1 MPRKIS
7 IAAAAL
13 TAAGLA
19 ATLAACGSSGSTSTA
34 GGGGGSP
41 AASSALAQDIKAELA
56 GQTPASVQA
65 ELKAGPPLGMG
76 QPVPGYPQGVTPSS
90 AGMFHFTAADLA
102 KLRSGHYTAAIAMHL
117 ENAAWPLLQIQAITA
132 TLKQLG
138 IGVVAVTNPN
148 FNPST
153 QVSQIGTLIARHPT
167 AIFSIPVN
175 PVTEAG
181 TYKKISASGIKLV
194 LMDNV
199 PPGMAPGKDYLTV
212 VSANNAGD
220 AQFATQQL
228 VSHVG
233 CHGPLGYLGI
243 GYYFPVVTARDDTAL
258 KIFGT
263 CPGLTTVKQ
272 TFTDPTQQAY
282 SEASTMLQAHADITG
297 MWAAWDTV
305 AMQVVAAEKPIGKKI
320 FIATTDISP
329 DSALALAQGYINAI
343 GAQQPYAQG
352 VAEADALAY
361 NLLGK
366 PVPPFIELPT
376 IPITQADLIPAYQI
390 VMHASLPADALAALK
405 SSAGM

>member
-1 MPRKIS
+1 MPHKIS

-19 ATLAACGSSGSTSTA
+19 AALAACGSSGSTSTP
-34 GGGGGSP
+34 GGGRSAG
-41 AASSALAQDIKAELA
+41 ATSALAQDVKAELA
-56 GQTPASVQA
+56 GQTPAAVQA
-65 ELKAGPPLGMG
+65 ELKAGPPLGIG
-76 QPVPGYPQGVTPSS
+76 QPVPGYPKGVTPSG
-90 AGMFHFTAADLA
+90 ADIFHFTPADLT
-102 KLRSGHYTAAIAMHL
+102 KLRNGHYTAAIAMHL
-117 ENAAWPLLQIQAITA
+117 ENAAWPLLQIQAITT
-132 TLKQLG
+132 TLKQFG
-138 IGVVAVTNPN
+138 ISVVAVTNPN
-148 FNPST
+148 FNAST
-153 QVSQIGTLIARHPT
+153 QVSQIGTLVARHPT

-175 PVTEAG
+175 PITEAS

-199 PPGMAPGKDYLTV
+199 PPGMAPGRDYLTV
-212 VSANNAGD
+212 VSANNGGD

-228 VSHVG
+228 VSHLG
-233 CHGPLGYLGI
+233 CHVQVGYLGI
-243 GYYFPVVTARDDTAL
+243 GYYFPVVTTRDDTAL
-258 KIFGT
+258 KIFGQ
-263 CPGLTTVKQ
+263 CPGITTVKQ

-282 SEASTMLQAHADITG
+282 SEASTMLQAHPDITG

-305 AMQVVAAEKPIGKKI
+305 AMQVVAAEKPINKKI

-366 PVPPFIELPT
+366 RVPPFIELPT

-390 VMHASLPADALAALK
+390 VMHTSLPSDALAALK
-405 SSAGM
+405 TSAGM

>member
-1 MPRKIS
+1 MPHKIS

-13 TAAGLA
+13 AAAGLA

-34 GGGGGSP
+34 GGGSSS
-41 AASSALAQDIKAELA
+41 AATSALAQDVKAELA

-65 ELKAGPPLGMG
+65 ELKASPPLGMG
-76 QPVPGYPQGVTPSS
+76 QPVPGHPQGVPPSS
-90 AGMFHFTAADLA
+90 ADIFHFSPADLA
-102 KLRSGHYTAAIAMHL
+102 KLRNGHYTAAIAMHL

-138 IGVVAVTNPN
+138 ISVVAVTNPN
-148 FNPST
+148 FNAST

-175 PVTEAG
+175 PITEAS

-212 VSANNAGD
+212 VSANNGGD

-233 CHGPLGYLGI
+233 CHGPFGYLGI
-243 GYYFPVVTARDDTAL
+243 GYYFPVVTTRDDTAL
-258 KIFGT
+258 KVFGT
-263 CPGLTTVKQ
+263 CPGLTTIKQ

-282 SEASTMLQAHADITG
+282 SEASTMLQAHSDITG
-297 MWAAWDTV
+297 IWAAWDTV

-390 VMHASLPADALAALK
+390 VMHAPLPSDVLTALK

>member
-1 MPRKIS
+1 MPHKIS
-7 IAAAAL
+7 LSAAAL
-13 TAAGLA
+13 VAAGLA
-19 ATLAACGSSGSTSTA
+19 ATLAGCGSSGT
-34 GGGGGSP
+34 SP
-41 AASSALAQDIKAELA
+41 AANGTSPAGAKSALAKDITAELA
-56 GQTPASVQA
+56 GQTPAAVQA
-65 ELKAGPPLGMG
+65 ELQAGPPLGMG
-76 QPVPGYPQGVTPSS
+76 QPVPGHPQGVAPSS
-90 AGMFHFTAADLA
+90 ADIFHFSPADLA
-102 KLRSGHYTAAIAMHL
+102 KLKSGHYTAAIAMHL
-117 ENAAWPLLQIQAITA
+117 ENAAWPLLQIQAITT

-148 FNPST
+148 FNAST
-153 QVSQIGTLIARHPT
+153 QVSQIGTLMARHPT

-175 PVTEAG
+175 PVTEAS

-199 PPGMAPGKDYLTV
+199 PAGMAPGRDYLTV
-212 VSANNAGD
+212 VSANNGGD

-233 CHGPLGYLGI
+233 CHAQVGYLGI

-258 KIFGT
+258 KIFGQ
-263 CPGLTTVKQ
+263 CPGMTTVKQ
-272 TFTDPTQQAY
+272 TFTDPTQQAF
-282 SEASTMLQAHADITG
+282 SEASTMLQAHPDIAG

-376 IPITQADLIPAYQI
+376 IPITQADLIPAYKI
-390 VMHASLPADALAALK
+390 VMHASLPADVLTALK
-405 SSAGM
+405 ASAGM